1 MSVFVYYIRRKGISI
16 MEYYRLQ
23 ELQWMKDNGYV
34 LTREEELL
42 LIELTNRV
50 NNLFEDW
57 LDNNY

>member
-1 MSVFVYYIRRKGISI
+1 

-50 NNLFEDW
+50 NNLLEDW
-57 LDNNY
+57 LDTNY